1 MKSTL
6 FASGVQKEL
15 PIERRAIKEYIH
27 GDPLLGRYFEVFL
40 FEDLPAQDRRADDVY
55 LDEVDRCGV
64 YLGVYGNE
72 YGTEDADGLSPTERE
87 FDRATEKG
95 KYRIILVKGTDD
107 SVRHPKMRQ
116 LVQRASGQVI
126 RRRFTD
132 IPALKTE
139 LYASL
144 VDYLARKGELRA
156 LPFDATGGRGA
167 TVEDISTDKL
177 KWFLGQARRERGFV
191 LTEDTPFETALTHM
205 NLLVDGQPTHAA
217 LLLFGKNPQRFVT
230 SAEIKCLHF
239 HGTEVQKPIP
249 SYQSY
254 KGTVFDQVDQ
264 AVDFVMGKINRAVG
278 TRATGP
284 AAPVKYELPKEVIT
298 EAIVNAVVHRDYTSN
313 AGVQVELF
321 ADRLEVSN
329 PGELP
334 PGLTPEKLRHAH
346 SSIPHNPLMAEPM
359 FLAHYIE
366 KAGTGT
372 LDMITRCKQAGLP
385 EPTFEQRAGQF
396 VVTIWRDWLTDAVVE
411 KLQLNDRQK
420 QAVQYAKINKQITN
434 TDYQRLASVP
444 HRTAAR
450 DLMGLVRLG
459 LFDHQG
465 TGRGARYVISRKR
478 AAIVPDVPSTS
489 PNKVAGKRAINVPNV
504 PSPSPSSKGT
514 PRGQTGH
521 NRKRRKGTPQK

>member
-1 MKSTL
+1 VSKLRIFVS
-6 FASGVQKEL
+6 SVQKEL
-15 PIERRAIKEYIH
+15 QTERQTIKEYVH
-27 GDPLLGRYFEVFL
+27 ADPMLGRFFEVFL

-64 YLGVYGNE
+64 YVGVYGNQ
-72 YGTEDADGLSPTERE
+72 YGTEDADGLSTTERE

-116 LVQRASGQVI
+116 LAQRASGQVI

-132 IPALKTE
+132 IPGLKTE

-144 VDYLARKGELRA
+144 VDYLALKGELRT

-167 TVEDISTDKL
+167 TLTDISADKL
-177 KWFLGQARRERGFV
+177 KWFLGLAQRERNFV
-191 LTEDTPFETALTHM
+191 LAEDTPADKALAHL
-205 NLLVDGQPTHAA
+205 NLLAAGQPTHAA
-217 LLLFGKNPQRFVT
+217 LLLFGNNPQRFVAT
-230 SAEIKCLHF
+230 AEVKCLHF

-249 SYQSY
+249 SYQIY

-278 TRATGP
+278 TRAAGP
-284 AAPVKYELPKEVIT
+284 SAPVDYEIPKDVIS
-298 EAIVNAVVHRDYTSN
+298 ESIVNAVVHRDYTSN

-334 PGLTPEKLRHAH
+334 PGLTPEKLRHPH
-346 SSIPHNPLMAEPM
+346 SSIPHNRLIAESM

-372 LDMITRCKQAGLP
+372 LDMITCCKQAGLP
-385 EPTFEQRAGQF
+385 EPAFEQRAGQF
-396 VVTIWRDWLTDAVVE
+396 VVTIWRDWLTETVMEQLGLTERQRKAVV
-411 KLQLNDRQK
+411 L
-420 QAVQYAKINKQITN
+420 AKSAGRLTN
-434 TDYQRLASVP
+434 TMYQRATETS
-444 HRTAAR
+444 RATAKR
-450 DLMGLVRLG
+450 DLDDMVAKRVLLRRGK
-459 LFDHQG
+459 
-465 TGRGARYVISRKR
+465 GRGASYTLSRKR
-478 AAIVPDVPSTS
+478 LIIGSNGPT
-489 PNKVAGKRAINVPNV
+489 
-504 PSPSPSSKGT
+504 T
-514 PRGQTGH
+514 
-521 NRKRRKGTPQK
+521 